1 MFRILLTGTV
11 IIAILGGLFYWRFIF
26 ASPKSAK
33 TPSVSDSRQDNSPI
47 ISGPQEVPKEPPDT
61 TTDTNTSSDLQ
72 SQIDSLKKQVDALKK
87 TNNDTR
93 ITALETGIADLRAQ
107 IVKLSSSSNATSTT
121 TTTASTSTK
130 SPSYIPVGSGAGPW
144 SDSSW
149 HTIPEYQVVVN
160 PGDYSGYTSMQL
172 EVIFRVIDPTGTAK
186 VRLYNTTDSKVVS
199 SELST
204 SSSTFVLQTSSG
216 FQLPSGAK
224 TYQLQ
229 VENTSG
235 KDVLIQTA
243 RIKVSF

>member
-11 IIAILGGLFYWRFIF
+11 VIAILGGLFYWRFIS
-26 ASPKSAK
+26 ASPKTAK
-33 TPSVSDSRQDNSPI
+33 TLSASDSIQTDSSI
-47 ISGPQEVPKEPPDT
+47 VSGPQEVPKEPPVIVS
-61 TTDTNTSSDLQ
+61 DTNTSQDLQ
-72 SQIDSLKKQVDALKK
+72 SQIDSLKKQVDSLRQ
-87 TNNDTR
+87 TSNDTR
-93 ITALETGIADLRAQ
+93 ITVLETGVADLRAQ
-107 IVKLSSSSNATSTT
+107 IIKLSSSSNSTSTT
-121 TTTASTSTK
+121 TTTTSSSSK

-149 HTIPEYQVVVN
+149 HTIPEYQIVIN

-186 VRLYNTTDSKVVS
+186 VRLYNTTDSKVIS

-204 SSSTFVLQTSSG
+204 SSSTFILKTSSE
-216 FQLPSGAK
+216 FQLSSGSK

-229 VENTSG
+229 VENTAG

-243 RIKVSF
+243 RIKVNF